1 MEVIRSFEEFRLAFI
16 NALKTRV
23 TPLFNI
29 ASRGPR
35 AISIGAVES
44 SNYFSTMVRWGGSI
58 YYGAEW
64 GMFRPKSPCEGTEV
78 RHQKQEQKI
87 DKDVPISCINFP
99 DRCGDSSLFKN
110 RQGSWNQ
117 GILNA
122 EILVTS
128 LQLGPLA
135 KCTQST

>member
-1 MEVIRSFEEFRLAFI
+1 MELMRSFEEFRSAFI
-16 NALKTRV
+16 NVLKTRV

-29 ASRGPR
+29 ASRGPHT
-35 AISIGAVES
+35 ISTGAVES

-64 GMFRPKSPCEGTEV
+64 SMCRPKSPCEGTEV

-87 DKDVPISCINFP
+87 DRDVPISCINFP

-117 GILNA
+117 GIFNA
-122 EILVTS
+122 DIQVTS
-128 LQLGPLA
+128 LHLGTLA
-135 KCTQST
+135 KSTQST